1 MWNEGLGDNSV
12 RSLKLGRVFPYHE
25 GKTNKEGNTILD
37 YAGRI
42 LQTRIGFTSFNNT
55 YFLHAMN
62 NLYPMFLSKNFVSN
76 ISFTASV

>member
-12 RSLKLGRVFPYHE
+12 NSFKGKRVFPYRE

-37 YAGRI
+37 YAGQT
-42 LQTRIGFTSFNNT
+42 LQTKVGCTSFNNT
-55 YFLHAMN
+55 LFLCAMD
-62 NLYPMFLSKNFVSN
+62 NLYPMFLSKNSVSN